1 MTAEDDTSFE
11 LLLQIQTFSDEQLKE
26 MAERLAVE
34 EREVSKRRRILH
46 GEIDIIRAEMVRRK
60 RDKHRAGE
68 SIVSDGDIGRLADI
82 LSGRVAPPTDTDQ
95 A

>member
-1 MTAEDDTSFE
+1 MKAPDDTSFE
-11 LLLQIQTFSDEQLKE
+11 LLLNIQNYSDQQLKD
-26 MAERLAVE
+26 LADDLAAQ

-68 SIVSDGDIGRLADI
+68 SIVSEGDIGRLADI
-82 LSGRVAPPTDTDQ
+82 LSGRMTPPSEID
-95 A
+95 

>member
-1 MTAEDDTSFE
+1 MSAEEDSSFE
-11 LLLQIQTFSDEQLKE
+11 LLLNIQKYSDEQLRATADK
-26 MAERLAVE
+26 LAVE

-46 GEIDIIRAEMVRRK
+46 GEIDIVRAEMVRRK

-82 LSGRVAPPTDTDQ
+82 LSGRATPGDKTDP